1 MKQMNDV
8 NDDVEENIFSK
19 RLLPIAAFVFSLLLS
34 SGVIAETITNDEN
47 DSIVTAMY
55 GFVNSDYADYSSY
68 TDDDYVEDL
77 VQSIYGKAQGPDY
90 SKESVYVDSL
100 VRSVN
105 GTSQPNAPDYSNDE
119 VYANHLVEIILK

>member
-8 NDDVEENIFSK
+8 NDDFEEHISRRN
-19 RLLPIAAFVFSLLLS
+19 LLPIAAFVFSLLVS

-55 GFVNSDYADYSSY
+55 GFVNTNYADYSSY
-68 TDDDYVEDL
+68 TDDNYVEDL
-77 VQSIYGKAQGPDY
+77 VQSIYGKTQGPDY
-90 SKESVYVDSL
+90 SNESVYVDSL

-105 GTSQPNAPDYSNDE
+105 GTSHPNAPDFSNDE